1 MKSYRNALLAVFFA
15 AFSLVSAADEA
26 VKAEASAS
34 ASPTASQPPAIKN
47 IVLVH
52 GAFTDASSYG
62 PVIERLQKRGFKVT
76 AVQNPLTS
84 LAADVQA
91 TEHALDRQDGPTLLV
106 GHSWAG
112 VPISQAGKHR
122 NVAAL
127 AYLMAVAP
135 KDKESA
141 GEAMQR
147 LGLAMAKADEH
158 GEILLPPEAFKQVM
172 GSDLSDGQNALLVAV
187 QNPVRARALDDKID
201 RAAWQ
206 DKPSFYLLAEEDK
219 ALPLAAQQQFA
230 AQIGAQT
237 KSLKSG
243 HLPMQSQPEAVADW
257 LAEIATAG
265 K

>member
-1 MKSYRNALLAVFFA
+1 M
-15 AFSLVSAADEA
+15 
-26 VKAEASAS
+26 
-34 ASPTASQPPAIKN
+34 
-47 IVLVH
+47 
-52 GAFTDASSYG
+52 
-62 PVIERLQKRGFKVT
+62 
-76 AVQNPLTS
+76 QNPLTS

-141 GEAMQR
+141 SEAMQR
-147 LGLAMAKADEH
+147 LGLAMVKADEH

-187 QNPVRARALDDKID
+187 QNPMNVKAFGDKID

-206 DKPSFYLLAEEDK
+206 DKPSFYLLAAKDQ
-219 ALPLAAQQQFA
+219 ALPLPVQEQFA
-230 AQIGAQT
+230 ETIRAKT
-237 KSLKSG
+237 KTLDSG
-243 HLPMQSQPEAVADW
+243 HLPMLSQPEAVADW
-257 LAEIATAG
+257 LADIASSAQ
-265 K
+265 

>member
-1 MKSYRNALLAVFFA
+1 M
-15 AFSLVSAADEA
+15 
-26 VKAEASAS
+26 
-34 ASPTASQPPAIKN
+34 
-47 IVLVH
+47 LVH

-62 PVIERLQKRGFKVT
+62 PVIERLQQRGFRVT

-84 LAADVQA
+84 LAADVQT
-91 TEHALDRQDGPTLLV
+91 TERVLDRQDGPTLLV
-106 GHSWAG
+106 GHSWGG

-127 AYLMAVAP
+127 VYLMAVAP

-141 GEAMQR
+141 SEAMQR
-147 LGLAMAKADEH
+147 VGASMDGLKPDGN
-158 GEILLPPEAFKQVM
+158 GEIVLPLAAFKQVM

-187 QNPVRARALDDKID
+187 QNPMNVKAFGDKID

-237 KSLKSG
+237 KSLKAG

-257 LAEIATAG
+257 LADIATAG